1 MLEKKELNLVGE
13 WCVLIGFQS
22 WMKVEKIVTKRSK
35 DDTNWG
41 LDTAPVGKIHKI
53 TTKAEFFPL
62 DKLVHVHSDIS
73 QSRSYLLEN
82 HLSLCAT
89 TY

>member
-1 MLEKKELNLVGE
+1 MVRFDWLSILDEG
-13 WCVLIGFQS
+13 
-22 WMKVEKIVTKRSK
+22 EKIVTKRSK

-41 LDTAPVGKIHKI
+41 LDTAPFGRIHKI

-62 DKLVHVHSDIS
+62 DKLVHVHSDLIYS
-73 QSRSYLLEN
+73 QN
-82 HLSLCAT
+82 HLSLCAI